1 MFPTNFISTIGLDYR
16 ITTVTIDEQRFTVLV
31 WDTAGQE
38 RFQSITPSF
47 YRQAS
52 GILLVYDVTDAL
64 SFQNCQEWFHEA
76 KTEASNKKIHVVLV
90 GNKIDCGSKAR
101 QVSTV
106 DGQRLADMFGLSFME
121 TSAKENVNVA
131 ATFDLLLRLVVS
143 DRQPVVAAGKARDG
157 DIEGK
162 EDLAGAVVVE
172 LTGEGGG
179 QGGNRRKLLGG
190 CC

>member
-1 MFPTNFISTIGLDYR
+1 
-16 ITTVTIDEQRFTVLV
+16 
-31 WDTAGQE
+31 
-38 RFQSITPSF
+38 
-47 YRQAS
+47 
-52 GILLVYDVTDAL
+52 
-64 SFQNCQEWFHEA
+64 
-76 KTEASNKKIHVVLV
+76 
-90 GNKIDCGSKAR
+90 
-101 QVSTV
+101 
-106 DGQRLADMFGLSFME
+106 ME

-157 DIEGK
+157 DVEGK

>member
-1 MFPTNFISTIGLDYR
+1 M
-16 ITTVTIDEQRFTVLV
+16 
-31 WDTAGQE
+31 
-38 RFQSITPSF
+38 
-47 YRQAS
+47 
-52 GILLVYDVTDAL
+52 YDVTDAL
-64 SFQNCQEWFHEA
+64 SFQNCQEWFHDA
-76 KTEASNKKIHVVLV
+76 KTEASKKIHVVLV

-157 DIEGK
+157 DVEGK

-172 LTGEGGG
+172 LTSEGGG